1 MLYASENIFQVLF
14 VTLVLGGGCALL
26 AGRAIASTWRSIWVA
41 AAAMIPMGLAVRFV
55 HFALFNETLL
65 MPRTYAVETLV
76 LMAIAC
82 LSFQRTRADDWL
94 HGHIF
99 AMFIIILAAIEAAV
113 ALAIVLRVFA
123 SRRNIDPTQANE
135 LKG

>member
-65 MPRTYAVETLV
+65 MPWTYAVETLV
-76 LMAIAC
+76 LMAVAG
-82 LSFQRTRADDWL
+82 LSFQRTRARQMVSQYYWL
-94 HGHIF
+94 YEPSGP
-99 AMFIIILAAIEAAV
+99 LSWR
-113 ALAIVLRVFA
+113 LRQDV
-123 SRRNIDPTQANE
+123 PP
-135 LKG
+135 KP